1 MRCLTMKYKTLLTAL
16 AAGTIAASAV
26 SASPVPEFSAS
37 TIGVIALV
45 VIIAVVAWLI
55 YKNRKK

>member
-1 MRCLTMKYKTLLTAL
+1 MKYKTLLTAL